1 MKKITILATDNTV
14 ASGII
19 GFLDVFS
26 FCNIYWRRVNPQM
39 REDLFECKV
48 ISSHGGDILTNQ
60 GIRVPASGLEQTEDI
75 LQSDAVILASALVT
89 NTAEFHAYQTAFQP
103 LFSPLCLFAQT
114 GKPVMAYCSGTLILA
129 ASGLLDNREA
139 TTVWWLSDMFQRHFS
154 KVHLR
159 MDKLVVSDGAIHTA
173 GATTANMSLA
183 LHLVHMLAGDSLAN
197 QMAKILL
204 IDPNRQSQQAYM
216 TMDLTVSSH
225 KDEVIWQIQQWMQNN
240 LTQPLLLDDIA
251 AKFAL
256 GKRTLIR
263 RFKKALNETPV
274 SYVQRLRVDEAKRLL
289 ENTSLALEQVVTR
302 VGYEDV
308 SSFRKL
314 FIQLTS
320 LSPRAYRQKFNTL
333 AYEFDPELCCESEQ
347 GDD

>member
-1 MKKITILATDNTV
+1 MKKIIILATNNTV

-26 FCNIYWRRVNPQM
+26 FCNTYWRRVNPQLD
-39 REDLFECKV
+39 EDLFECRV
-48 ISSHGGDILTNQ
+48 ISSHGGDIQTNQ
-60 GIRVPASGLEQTEDI
+60 LITVPATGLLQAEDI
-75 LQSDAVILASALVT
+75 ISADAVILASALVT
-89 NTAEFHAYQTAFQP
+89 NKAEFQDYLTDFEP
-103 LFSPLCLFAQT
+103 LFAPLNLFAAT

-129 ASGLLDNREA
+129 ASGLLDSREA
-139 TTVWWLSDMFQRHFS
+139 TTVWWLNEMFQRHFA

-159 MDKLVVSDGAIHTA
+159 MDKLVVSDGHIHTA

-183 LHLVHMLAGDSLAN
+183 LHLVHILVGDQLAN

-204 IDPNRQSQQAYM
+204 IDPNRQSQQPFM
-216 TMDLTVSSH
+216 TMELMASSH
-225 KDEVIWQIQQWMQNN
+225 KDEVIWHVQQWMQQH
-240 LTQPLLLDDIA
+240 LTEPLLLDDIA
-251 AKFAL
+251 AQFAL

-263 RFKKALNETPV
+263 RFKKALNETPA

-289 ENTSLALEQVVTR
+289 ETTRLALDEVVIR

-320 LSPRAYRQKFNTL
+320 LSPRAYRQKFNTQ
-333 AYEFDPELCCESEQ
+333 AYAFDAEQCCELE
-347 GDD
+347 